1 MTPVTVSVVERP
13 GREPKFRWIEL
24 SDGRRFQVRSTGASV
39 PCPGRKA
46 GSLARIWSVEIEWR
60 GRPVHRFIVRD
71 ENECFIVRPGEDS

>member
-24 SDGRRFQVRSTGASV
+24 SDGRRFQVRYTGASV

-46 GSLARIWSVEIEWR
+46 GSLARIWSVEIDWK
-60 GRPVHRFIVRD
+60 GRPVHRFIVKDDD
-71 ENECFIVRPGEDS
+71 EYFVVRSGEDS

>member
-46 GSLARIWSVEIEWR
+46 GSLARIWSVEIDWK
-60 GRPVHRFIVRD
+60 GGPVHRFIVKD
-71 ENECFIVRPGEDS
+71 GDGYYIVRAGEDS

>member
-1 MTPVTVSVVERP
+1 MTPVTVSLVERP

-39 PCPGRKA
+39 PCPGRKT
-46 GSLARIWSVEIEWR
+46 GYLARIWSVEIEWK

-71 ENECFIVRPGEDS
+71 DEYFIVRSGEDS

>member
-24 SDGRRFQVRSTGASV
+24 SDGRRFPVRSTGASV
-39 PCPGRKA
+39 PYPGRKA
-46 GSLARIWSVEIEWR
+46 GSLARIWSVEIEWK

-71 ENECFIVRPGEDS
+71 ENEYSIVRAGEES

>member
-1 MTPVTVSVVERP
+1 MTPVTVSLVEWP

-39 PCPGRKA
+39 PCPGRKT
-46 GSLARIWSVEIEWR
+46 GHLARIWSVEIEWK

-71 ENECFIVRPGEDS
+71 DNEYFIVRAGEDS